1 MISEN
6 LNKHVES
13 TMVRLNVLKFQLVV
27 KEKSPST
34 FGVNNK
40 IVNGVFNPDFL
51 KQVYDMMV
59 DIESLNGSLAH

>member
-1 MISEN
+1 MNGLVDSPFA
-6 LNKHVES
+6 
-13 TMVRLNVLKFQLVV
+13 RLNVFKFQLVV

-59 DIESLNGSLAH
+59 DIESLNGSLV